1 MILRRFAQAL
11 NEQNWTAITIEFVLL
26 VLGVFLGI
34 QVANWNQALTDR
46 FVADRYLA
54 DIAGDIRSDLSEL
67 ASTRAA
73 ALDRIGASSYIL
85 RQAGASALVPDLE
98 LNPTTNAALAG
109 FDHMTIPDVAAPA
122 VDRRNRLWSLTTDI
136 YMYDANRSAYDA
148 LVSSGK
154 IDLINDERVKVVL
167 REYYYL
173 VNALSAT
180 QVRTLA
186 PLRDQV
192 VATGLARGHSHLGLA
207 DERALVAQ
215 VGKDPA
221 FAASVA
227 TSRELAATHLLI
239 CLALEKKAHEALR
252 LLEAGRS

>member
-1 MILRRFAQAL
+1 MILRRFAKAL
-11 NEQNWTAITIEFVLL
+11 KEQNWAAITIEFVLL

-34 QVANWNQALTDR
+34 QVANWNQALADR
-46 FVADRYLA
+46 RVADKYLA
-54 DIAGDIRSDLSEL
+54 DIADDIRSDLSEL
-67 ASTRAA
+67 ASTRDS

-85 RQAGASALVPDLE
+85 RRAGVSALAPGLE
-98 LNPTTNAALAG
+98 LTATPNAAVVG
-109 FDHMTIPDVAAPA
+109 FGHITIPDVAAPP
-122 VDRRNRLWSLTTDI
+122 VERRNRLWWLTTDI

-154 IDLINDERVKVVL
+154 IDLIDDERVKVVL

-186 PLRDQV
+186 PLRLQV
-192 VATGLARGHSHLGLA
+192 IATGLARGHSHMGIA
-207 DERALVAQ
+207 DERALVEQ
-215 VGKDPA
+215 VGNDPA

-227 TSRELAATHLLI
+227 TSRELAAGHLLL

-252 LLEAGRS
+252 LLEAGRP

>member
-34 QVANWNQALTDR
+34 QVANWNQALADR
-46 FVADRYLA
+46 RVADKYLA
-54 DIAGDIRSDLSEL
+54 DITGDIRSDISEL
-67 ASTRAA
+67 ASTRAS

-122 VDRRNRLWSLTTDI
+122 VERRNRLWSLTTDI

-180 QVRTLA
+180 QLRTLA

-192 VATGLARGHSHLGLA
+192 IATGLARGHSHLGLT
-207 DERALVAQ
+207 DERALVEQ

>member
-34 QVANWNQALTDR
+34 QVANWNQALADR
-46 FVADRYLA
+46 RVADRYLA

-67 ASTRAA
+67 TSARAS

-85 RQAGASALVPDLE
+85 RQAGVSAVAPGLE
-98 LNPTTNAALAG
+98 LTRSPNAAIADFG
-109 FDHMTIPDVAAPA
+109 RITIPDVAAPS
-122 VDRRNRLWSLTTDI
+122 VERRSQLWLLTTDT
-136 YMYDANRSAYDA
+136 YMYDSNRSAYDA

-154 IDLINDERVKVVL
+154 VDLINDERVKVVL

-186 PLRDQV
+186 PLRNQLI
-192 VATGLARGHSHLGLA
+192 AAGLARGYSYMGVA
-207 DERALVAQ
+207 DERALVGQ

-227 TSRELAATHLLI
+227 TSRELAAAHLLL

-252 LLEAGRS
+252 LLDAGRS